1 MATNQPV
8 ARSGLERS
16 SGSSLQ
22 HVAAG
27 RLWAARGPPT
37 APGRQRYESGMT
49 GRPQRG
55 DAADYYFTY
64 IDLVPSGDICDMLV
78 AQGVDAVDEL
88 RAIPESRAR
97 HRYAEGKWTLAD
109 LVNHLSDAER
119 LFQMRAFWFA
129 RGFDT
134 PLPSFD
140 QHVAVTAARADERE
154 WTGLLNEFAAVRAGS
169 SAFFRSLTADT
180 WTRRGIA
187 SGHLFTVQAFA
198 SCASGTSST
207 TCASSANAISRAVA
221 VRWRRDSRRAQ
232 ARRRAALQ
240 SRLNAELKLRLRR
253 TEDCS

>member
-1 MATNQPV
+1 
-8 ARSGLERS
+8 
-16 SGSSLQ
+16 
-22 HVAAG
+22 
-27 RLWAARGPPT
+27 
-37 APGRQRYESGMT
+37 MT

-64 IDLVPSGDICDMLV
+64 IDLVPAGDICDLLV

-169 SAFFRSLTADT
+169 SAFFRSLTADA
-180 WTRRGIA
+180 WARRGIA
-187 SGHLFTVQAFA
+187 SGHLFTVQALA
-198 SCASGTSST
+198 YLCVGHVEHHLR
-207 TCASSANAISRAVA
+207 IVA
-221 VRWRRDSRRAQ
+221 VSASPDRADGY
-232 ARRRAALQ
+232 L
-240 SRLNAELKLRLRR
+240 
-253 TEDCS
+253 